1 MVYRIPSDQDSLLI
15 FGECEAEE
23 LTSERLRVLVWNVW
37 KGKRGAAWRK
47 DFLSLAGDRDLVMLQ
62 EAITTPEMSELF
74 HGRHV
79 RHEWHMAAS
88 FEWRFSHK
96 TGVITGATAKPKA
109 KTMLR
114 GTDRELF
121 VWTPKVSL
129 GTNYGL
135 GGRETLLVINTHVI
149 NFTTTRAF
157 VRFVQQLVSLIE
169 HHHGPVVLAGDFNTW
184 NPGRSLSLT
193 KILLKLGLQM
203 VDFHVDPRLLKLDHV
218 FTRGMKTLD
227 AQIRSDIRSSDHFP
241 LLLDFELT

>member
-47 DFLSLAGDRDLVMLQ
+47 DFLKLAGDRDLVMLQ

-96 TGVITGATAKPKA
+96 TGVITGATAKPKS

-135 GGRETLLVINTHVI
+135 GGRDSLLVINTHVI

-193 KILLKLGLQM
+193 KILVKLGLQM